1 MIEKKLE
8 YDFLELQREVE
19 TNVLFPHKY
28 DFGTVCTCE
37 DCFQKVKMLKKFEE
51 ELQAKRELV
60 RDCIDL
66 HQDNFERC
74 LHLASAS
81 QWAIS
86 MLCLLRNNHKIVSKK
101 GGLSSTLEKDKL
113 EEQMEHL
120 NDLTANL
127 LFDHLISKP
136 VVISERCNDKE
147 ETDIL
152 PLAKEIRDGFYRY
165 GITKFKEVTSPI
177 LKELEQIEKEHMQEK
192 KSAEAQKKQLDPI
205 ISKKQIEKQIM
216 VVKMLPLNEL
226 YLECQKLVDAISPF
240 DERNT
245 WLSKAYKDIM
255 STLSDMIRVR
265 FEFWLRYQSAS
276 LTKKD
281 HIMSGLK
288 DTLESLCKKAALFNG
303 RWEEDYAPYFT
314 AYERKDAHPK
324 RPRIQ

>member
-1 MIEKKLE
+1 MTEKKLV
-8 YDFLELQREVE
+8 YDFLELQQEVE
-19 TNVLFPHKY
+19 TNVLFPHEY

-37 DCFQKVKMLKKFEE
+37 DCFQKIKMLKKFEE

-81 QWAIS
+81 HWAIR
-86 MLCLLRNNHKIVSKK
+86 MLRLLRNNHQIVSK

-120 NDLTANL
+120 NDLTSNL

-136 VVISERCNDKE
+136 VVASDPGNDKE

-152 PLAKEIRDGFYRY
+152 PLAKEIRDGLYKY
-165 GITKFKEVTSPI
+165 GITKFKDVTSHI
-177 LKELEQIEKEHMQEK
+177 LKEIEQIEKEHMQEK
-192 KSAEAQKKQLDPI
+192 KSAEAHKKQLDPI
-205 ISKKQIEKQIM
+205 ISKKHIEKQIM
-216 VVKMLPLNEL
+216 VVKKLPLNEL
-226 YLECQKLVDAISPF
+226 YLECQKLVDEISPF

-245 WLSKAYKDIM
+245 LLSKAYKDTM

-276 LTKKD
+276 LIKKD

-288 DTLESLCKKAALFNG
+288 DALESLCKKAASFNDG
-303 RWEEDYAPYFT
+303 WEVDYAPYFT
-314 AYERKDAHPK
+314 AYERKDTHPK
-324 RPRIQ
+324 RSRIQ